1 MTVKELKA
9 KSLVMPLLG
18 VGDSNF
24 PVEVAV
30 ELACKTIIEFHATDS
45 EQSKD
50 PQLKRW
56 WGQPSQLESITI
68 VIWRKPGDDDNVA
81 KNPTIRHFEQVR
93 EKFDF
98 ICGQYGLQAT
108 QRSD

>member
-45 EQSKD
+45 EQSK
-50 PQLKRW
+50 
-56 WGQPSQLESITI
+56 
-68 VIWRKPGDDDNVA
+68 
-81 KNPTIRHFEQVR
+81 NP
-93 EKFDF
+93 
-98 ICGQYGLQAT
+98 
-108 QRSD
+108 